1 MRKFASIAVL
11 LLCAVFLVAA
21 APAPDPGQPAPVRT
35 AKQNA
40 LHEAADV
47 LRAAGYADEDAE
59 IRALSD
65 AWFAEQEALDIVA
78 KVVAGEARDCPA
90 EHQIAVAAVVVNR
103 VNDERFP
110 STVREVVGQTDVIN
124 GRVVSQYS
132 PSYLSGFTL
141 TPRSCYE
148 AAKAALDGTDAVPD
162 DVVWQAQFPQG
173 REAWWIS
180 EVDTGWYRST
190 TWFCR

>member
-1 MRKFASIAVL
+1 MKKFASIAVL
-11 LLCAVFLVAA
+11 LLCAVFLIAA
-21 APAPDPGQPAPVRT
+21 APAADPAPAPVRT
-35 AKQNA
+35 AKQLA

-47 LRAAGYADEDAE
+47 LRAAGYTDEDAE
-59 IRALSD
+59 IHALSD

-78 KVVAGEARDCPA
+78 KVVSGEAGGCPA

-110 STVREVVGQTDVIN
+110 DTVREVVAQPGQ
-124 GRVVSQYS
+124 YHA
-132 PSYLSGFTL
+132 SYLSGFSK

-162 DVVWQAQFPQG
+162 DVVWQANFPQG
-173 REAWWIS
+173 RSTWWVS
-180 EVDTGWYRST
+180 EVDTGWFSST